1 MKKELSLPKNRF
13 EVFMDVIAHSWRTLL
28 NISLILGLFTL
39 PIILV
44 VIFSR
49 MVGIEILQ
57 NIDIN
62 NSEELLKAVNEYFS
76 HNVYTILLICPAFLI
91 ASFGFAGS
99 FNMMKNLVW
108 QNRVEYF
115 GDLKKAIKGNVG
127 KIITNGILLSLIYAL
142 CTFSYLYITFLELNL
157 LEQIILIIIS
167 VLVSLVL
174 LIQVFYGYSQM
185 VIYTNSLFNFIKNNF
200 IFTFVKLPRNIGIFL
215 LTLILVPIGLLF
227 TDVVGIVVVYSFYIL
242 MGFGVAILLFT
253 LNSHENFDMI
263 INEKNYPQLYKKGM
277 DGK

>member
-13 EVFMDVIAHSWRTLL
+13 EVFMDVITHSWRTLL

-76 HNVYTILLICPAFLI
+76 HNVYTILLICPAFII

-185 VIYTNSLFNFIKNNF
+185 VIYTNNLFNFIKNNF